1 MLGPFAA
8 FGKRIITQIKANT
21 ASDTSAVPLRRVK
34 RPEWDTFPPAERA
47 LVFISDED
55 PLH

>member
-21 ASDTSAVPLRRVK
+21 ASDTSALPLRRVR

-47 LVFISDED
+47 IVFISDED